1 MSNIIAFVLFILS
14 VLIILLGAHFLLYVS
29 VVHFFTITSATV
41 KIYLAAT
48 LLFLCFSFLISVIL
62 LRWNEN
68 VFTHCFYIAS
78 VFWIGLLIYLVMATG
93 LIWFIF
99 GAKKL
104 IGHSANMRTI
114 SVLFYGLA
122 ALVSFYGIWNAFHP
136 RLKNIEVEIEDL
148 PPVWKNKIVVQLSD
162 VHLGIIHGTNF
173 LRRVVSL
180 VNAIKPHIILITG
193 DLFDGM
199 AGDLT
204 SFIEPLNNLQ
214 ASKGVFFVTGNHEGY
229 LGLKRPLSI
238 IRDTHISVLDMEVV
252 DVEGL
257 QIVGISFPE
266 FDKEDNVKKVFELE
280 GNYNP
285 EKPSILLYHTPTNIT
300 ESNKNRGSQ
309 QFNTYWA
316 PDIDMTFVKQKGI
329 DLQLSG
335 HTHQGQ
341 LFPFGYLT
349 KLIYKGYDYGLH
361 KDGRF
366 NLYTTSGVGTWGPP
380 MRIGSSSEIPV
391 IRLK

>member
-1 MSNIIAFVLFILS
+1 MSTTITFVLFILS
-14 VLIILLGAHFLLYVS
+14 VLIVLLGAHFLLYVS
-29 VVHFFTITSATV
+29 VVNFFTITSATV
-41 KIYLAAT
+41 KTYLAVT

-78 VFWIGLLIYLVMATG
+78 VFWVGLLICLLMATG

-99 GAKKL
+99 GAERL

-114 SVLFYGLA
+114 SFLFYGLA

-136 RLKNIEVEIEDL
+136 HLKSIEVEIENL

-162 VHLGIIHGTNF
+162 VHLGIIHGTTF

-180 VNAIKPHIILITG
+180 VNSIKPHMILITG

-204 SFIEPLNNLQ
+204 RFIEPLNKLQ
-214 ASKGVFFVTGNHEGY
+214 ASKGVFYVTGNHEGY
-229 LGLKRPLSI
+229 LGLKKSLSI
-238 IRDTHISVLDMEVV
+238 LRDTHISVLDMEVV
-252 DVEGL
+252 DVDGL
-257 QIVGISFPE
+257 QIVGVSFPE
-266 FDKEDNVKKVFELE
+266 FEKEDNVKSVFEPG
-280 GNYNP
+280 GNYNRR
-285 EKPSILLYHTPTNIT
+285 KPSILLYHTPTNIT
-300 ESNKNRGSQ
+300 RSNKSRGSQ
-309 QFNTYWA
+309 QFNTYWF

-349 KLIYKGYDYGLH
+349 RMIYHGYDYGLH

-391 IRLK
+391 IKLK

>member
-1 MSNIIAFVLFILS
+1 
-14 VLIILLGAHFLLYVS
+14 
-29 VVHFFTITSATV
+29 
-41 KIYLAAT
+41 
-48 LLFLCFSFLISVIL
+48 
-62 LRWNEN
+62 
-68 VFTHCFYIAS
+68 
-78 VFWIGLLIYLVMATG
+78 MATG

-104 IGHSANMRTI
+104 IGHSANIRTI
-114 SVLFYGLA
+114 SFLFYGLA

-136 RLKNIEVEIEDL
+136 HLKNIEVEIENL

-162 VHLGIIHGTNF
+162 VHLGIIHGTTF
-173 LRRVVSL
+173 LNRVVSL
-180 VNAIKPHIILITG
+180 VNAIKPHMILITG

-204 SFIEPLNNLQ
+204 RFIEPLNNLQ

-229 LGLKRPLSI
+229 LGLKKPLSI
-238 IRDTHISVLDMEVV
+238 LRDTHISVLDMEVV
-252 DVEGL
+252 DVDGL

-266 FDKEDNVKKVFELE
+266 FEKDDNVKSVFESG

-285 EKPSILLYHTPTNIT
+285 KKPSILLYHTPTNIT
-300 ESNKNRGSQ
+300 RSNKSRGSQ
-309 QFNTYWA
+309 QFNTYWF
-316 PDIDMTFVKQKGI
+316 PDVDMAFVKQKGI

-335 HTHQGQ
+335 HTHRGQ
-341 LFPFGYLT
+341 IFPFGYLT
-349 KLIYKGYDYGLH
+349 KKIFKGYDYGLH
-361 KDGRF
+361 KYGRF

-391 IRLK
+391 IKLK

>member
-1 MSNIIAFVLFILS
+1 MSTIITFVLFILS
-14 VLIILLGAHFLLYVS
+14 VLIVLLGAHFLLYVS

-78 VFWIGLLIYLVMATG
+78 VFWIGLLIYLAMATG

-122 ALVSFYGIWNAFHP
+122 ALLSFYGIWNAFHP
-136 RLKNIEVEIEDL
+136 HQKNIAVEIEDL

-180 VNAIKPHIILITG
+180 VNAIKPHIIVITG

-266 FDKEDNVKKVFELE
+266 FDKEDNVKKVFEPE

-300 ESNKNRGSQ
+300 KSNKNRGSQ
-309 QFNTYWA
+309 QFNTYWV

-349 KLIYKGYDYGLH
+349 KLIYKDYDYGLH

-366 NLYTTSGVGTWGPP
+366 SLYTTSGVGTWGPP

>member
-1 MSNIIAFVLFILS
+1 MFILS
-14 VLIILLGAHFLLYVS
+14 VLIVLLGFHFLLYVS
-29 VVHFFTITSATV
+29 IVHFFTITSITV

-48 LLFLCFSFLISVIL
+48 LFFLCFSFLISVIL
-62 LRWNEN
+62 LRWNQN

-78 VFWIGLLIYLVMATG
+78 VFWIGLLICLIMATG

-99 GAKKL
+99 GAQKL
-104 IGHSANMRTI
+104 IGHSANVGTI
-114 SVLFYGLA
+114 SALFYGLA

-136 RLKNIEVEIEDL
+136 NLKNIEVEIEDL
-148 PPVWKNKIVVQLSD
+148 PPVWKYKTVVQLSD
-162 VHLGIIHGTNF
+162 VHLGIVHGTNY
-173 LRRVVSL
+173 LRRIVSL
-180 VNAIKPHIILITG
+180 VNAVKPDMILITG

-204 SFIEPLNNLQ
+204 RFIEPLNDLK

-229 LGLKRPLSI
+229 LGLKKPLAI
-238 IRDTHISVLDMEVV
+238 LRDTHIRVLDMEVV
-252 DVEGL
+252 DVDGL

-266 FDKEDNVKKVFELE
+266 FDKEDNVTSVFEPG

-285 EKPSILLYHTPTNIT
+285 KKPSILMYHTPTNIT
-300 ESNKNRGSQ
+300 RSNMSRGRQ
-309 QFNTYWA
+309 QFNTYWF
-316 PDIDMTFVKQKGI
+316 PDTDMTFVKQKGI

-341 LFPFGYLT
+341 IFPFGHLT
-349 KLIYKGYDYGLH
+349 KMIFKGYDYGLH

-380 MRIGSSSEIPV
+380 MRIGTSSEIPV
-391 IRLK
+391 IKLK

>member
-1 MSNIIAFVLFILS
+1 MSTIITFVLFILS
-14 VLIILLGAHFLLYVS
+14 VLIVLLGAHFLLYVS
-29 VVHFFTITSATV
+29 VVHFFTITTATV

-136 RLKNIEVEIEDL
+136 HLKNIEVEIENL

-180 VNAIKPHIILITG
+180 VNAIKPHMILITG

-204 SFIEPLNNLQ
+204 RFIEPLNNLQ
-214 ASKGVFFVTGNHEGY
+214 ASRGVFYVTGNHEGY
-229 LGLKRPLSI
+229 LGLKKPLSI
-238 IRDTHISVLDMEVV
+238 LRDTYISVLDMEVV
-252 DVEGL
+252 DVDGL

-266 FDKEDNVKKVFELE
+266 FDKEDNVKNVFESG

-285 EKPSILLYHTPTNIT
+285 RKPSILLYHAPTNIST
-300 ESNKNRGSQ
+300 SNNSRGSQ
-309 QFNTYWA
+309 QFNTYWF

-349 KLIYKGYDYGLH
+349 KMIYQGYDYGLH

-391 IRLK
+391 IKLK

>member
-1 MSNIIAFVLFILS
+1 MFILS
-14 VLIILLGAHFLLYVS
+14 VLIILLGVHFLLYVS
-29 VVHFFTITSATV
+29 IVHFFTITSATV

-148 PPVWKNKIVVQLSD
+148 PPVWENKIVVQLSD

-266 FDKEDNVKKVFELE
+266 FDKEDNVKKVFEPE

-300 ESNKNRGSQ
+300 KSNKNRGSQ
-309 QFNTYWA
+309 QFNTYWV